1 MFLSGKTRLCVVS
14 THAGGVVVG
23 GVVCVERRKEGRGA
37 IFKMSSFAP
46 LSNLVSFWL
55 SSWRCPGVH
64 RWILVPDVR
73 CHTRHFVWRQ
83 QICHHCACRSGLP
96 FVSMHIFSFV
106 LVPSFAASSVA
117 PLCSSSVAPLCSCHT
132 CPAQFFEFHPWKF
145 SRFFAI
151 GRV

>member
-37 IFKMSSFAP
+37 IFKMSIFAP

-96 FVSMHIFSFV
+96 LCPCISSVSFWFLRLLHHPLHHCVRHPLHHCV
-106 LVPSFAASSVA
+106 LVTRVQHNFLSFIRGSF
-117 PLCSSSVAPLCSCHT
+117 PFFCH
-132 CPAQFFEFHPWKF
+132 
-145 SRFFAI
+145 R
-151 GRV
+151 RV